1 MNPDP
6 TYINLLFEMLRML
19 RISSRFGIWASR
31 TSAPILRCVGS
42 WIRQVKAVK
51 AVVAAMIVM
60 IYSWWMLMMYD
71 DVWWC
76 RYCILCALRNC
87 GTLRPVFFLLGAF
100 KPSPWHQVSTFGKL
114 FKKIKKGIQAKN
126 TDAWWMSQLGGMC
139 AWVLVSLFGL
149 RWLSGRFLVGLF

>member
-51 AVVAAMIVM
+51 AAAAAMIVM
-60 IYSWWMLMMYD
+60 IYSWWMLMIVD
-71 DVWWC
+71 QCWWC
-76 RYCILCALRNC
+76 MMMLVFSVLFETAGHC
-87 GTLRPVFFLLGAF
+87 GRCFFF
-100 KPSPWHQVSTFGKL
+100 WVPSPWHQVSTFGKL
-114 FKKIKKGIQAKN
+114 FKKIKKGIQEKN